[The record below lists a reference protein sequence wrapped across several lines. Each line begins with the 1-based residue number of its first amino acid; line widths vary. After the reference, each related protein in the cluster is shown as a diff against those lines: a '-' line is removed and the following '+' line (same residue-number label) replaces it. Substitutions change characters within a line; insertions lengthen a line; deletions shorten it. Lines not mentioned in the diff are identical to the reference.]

1 MRLLQFQVQGYKNF
15 RAPVRLD
22 DLGRFNV
29 IHGDNNVGKSNL
41 LESIGLFFVAIK
53 ALREEAR
60 GGSGIAD
67 RYARGVPVNEPAT
80 DGRPPRVAVRSF
92 EYLAREGYPATEIF
106 DLRDAQ
112 PIVLEA
118 RLELD
123 HGAGDPPWLGE
134 PIFASV
140 RLVRGDEEV
149 TVEITR
155 LQRTKDGAELASG
168 AGDKTAIDA
177 AFTLVMDRVGPRA
190 RVKERLPRFALV
202 RTDRTMLDESLTD
215 PEPRATREPLP
226 RALGEILHDAENAM
240 DARRARFKT
249 FVAVLEH
256 FRDLVGPG
264 QWLMRYNTDADRAE
278 LVMDSGT
285 ERVPLKLMGSSIQQI
300 AALCARLVMTGADI
314 LAIEEPE
321 LNLRWSTQRALRKV
335 LHDIANN
342 SETRIQLFLT
352 SHSAQF
358 EEEPTFY
365 LITRTDK
372 GPHVQKRPA
381 QEAVLFTQP
390 PGPAPATGTQATLG
404 YLTSEGVAQVPP
416 EVQQALKLAHGGG
429 VVFVPGKDG
438 HYRMLTND
446 QYADL
451 FEEREPLP

>member
-22 DLGRFNV
+22 DIGRFNV

-41 LESIGLFFVAIK
+41 LESIGLFFVAIQ

-67 RYARGVPVNEPAT
+67 RYARGVPVTEPVS

-92 EYLAREGYPATEIF
+92 DYLAREGYPATEIF

-118 RLELD
+118 RLQLD
-123 HGAGDPPWLGE
+123 HGASDPPWLGE

-168 AGDKTAIDA
+168 AGDLAAIDA
-177 AFTLVMDRVGPRA
+177 AFTLVMDGLGHRA
-190 RVKERLPRFALV
+190 RGKQRLPRFALI
-202 RTDRTMLDESLTD
+202 RADRTMLGESPED
-215 PEPRATREPLP
+215 AEPRATREPLP
-226 RALGEILHDAENAM
+226 RDLGKILHDAENAT
-240 DARRARFKT
+240 DVRRARFKT
-249 FVAVLEH
+249 FVAALEH

-278 LVMDSGT
+278 LALDTGA
-285 ERVPLKLMGSSIQQI
+285 ERLPLRLMGSGIQQI

-314 LAIEEPE
+314 LALEEPE
-321 LNLRWSTQRALRKV
+321 LNLRWSTQRALRAV
-335 LHDIANN
+335 LREIVN
-342 SETRIQLFLT
+342 SPEPPSQLFLT

-365 LITRTDK
+365 VVNRTVF
-372 GPHVQKRPA
+372 GPQIHKKPA
-381 QEAVLFTQP
+381 EEVLLYTQA
-390 PGPAPATGTQATLG
+390 PGPAPATGTLAPLG
-404 YLTSEGVAQVPP
+404 YLTSEGVVQVPL
-416 EVQQALKLAHGGG
+416 EVRERLKLSHGGG
-429 VVFVPGKDG
+429 VVFVRGKDG

>member
-22 DLGRFNV
+22 DIGRFNV

-41 LESIGLFFVAIK
+41 LESIGLFFAAIQI
-53 ALREEAR
+53 LREEAQ
-60 GGSGIAD
+60 GGAGIVE

-92 EYLAREGYPATEIF
+92 DYLAREGYPATEIF
-106 DLRDAQ
+106 DMRDNQ
-112 PIVLEA
+112 PILLEA
-118 RLELD
+118 RLQLD
-123 HGAGDPPWLGE
+123 HAPSDPPWLGE
-134 PIFASV
+134 PIHAGV
-140 RLVRGDEEV
+140 RVTRGEDEV

-155 LQRTKDGAELASG
+155 LQRTKDGAELANG
-168 AGDKTAIDA
+168 AGDPSAIDA
-177 AFTLVMDRVGPRA
+177 AFALVMDRLGQRT
-190 RVKERLPRFALV
+190 RGKQREPRFALI
-202 RTDRTMLDESLTD
+202 RSDRTMLGESLED
-215 PEPRATREPLP
+215 AEPRATREPLP
-226 RALGEILHDAENAM
+226 RDLAKILHDAENAT

-249 FVAVLEH
+249 FVASLEP

-264 QWLMRYNTDADRAE
+264 QWLMRYDTNADRAE
-278 LVMDSGT
+278 LVLDTGS
-285 ERVPLKLMGSSIQQI
+285 ERLPLRLMGSGIQQI

-314 LAIEEPE
+314 LAVEEPE
-321 LNLRWSTQRALRKV
+321 LNLRWSAQRALRAV
-335 LHDIANN
+335 LREIVN
-342 SETRIQLFLT
+342 SPETPAQLFLT

-390 PGPAPATGTQATLG
+390 PGPAPATGTLATLG
-404 YLTSEGVAQVPP
+404 YLTSEGVVQVPP

-429 VVFVPGKDG
+429 VVFVRGKDG
-438 HYRMLTND
+438 HYRMLTDD
-446 QYADL
+446 QFADL